1 MEVGGNLP
9 RKSNTKGS
17 KPTINKSGITTV
29 QNSTEIN
36 NIKPIEPVKERV
48 YQCCSCGKEYKK
60 QDRNFAYS
68 HSPMFKGNNSR
79 LPICYNCLNN
89 LVEQYTEMLGSQDEA
104 IKRVCLHWDMYV
116 SESILK
122 SSKKIDANRSRIS
135 CYVRNCNLSQDA
147 GKTYDTYLK
156 EVDSDKINTIEDL
169 EEAKD
174 NKDFKVQQ
182 KTIKFFGLGYSA
194 EEYAFLQ
201 SQYEDW
207 TKRHVCETKTQE
219 ELFKNLCIAQLNIN
233 IAQHNNGKVAEA
245 MKTFQDLL
253 GSANLKP
260 AQNNDNTLS
269 DTNTFGT
276 LIKKWED
283 EKPIPEPDP
292 EWKDVDG
299 IIRYISI
306 YFLGHLCKMM
316 RIKNSYSKMYEEEMT
331 KYKVEKPE
339 YEDDDEAL
347 FDSVFGESIN
357 DTDK

>member
-1 MEVGGNLP
+1 MSSKTNP
-9 RKSNTKGS
+9 KGS
-17 KPTINKSGITTV
+17 KPTINKSGITTKQV
-29 QNSTEIN
+29 KNELN
-36 NIKPIEPVKERV
+36 AIKPVEAVKERDYV
-48 YQCCSCGKEYKK
+48 CCCCGKQYTK
-60 QDRNFAYS
+60 QDRNFSYS
-68 HSPMFKGNNSR
+68 QSPMFKGNNSY
-79 LPICYNCLNN
+79 LPICNHCLEN
-89 LVEQYTEMLGSQDEA
+89 LVEQYTGLLGNQDEA
-104 IKRVCLHWDMYV
+104 IKRVCLHWDIYV
-116 SESILK
+116 NDRILN
-122 SSKKIDANRSRIS
+122 SSKKIDADRSRIK
-135 CYVRNCNLSQDA
+135 CYVKNCNLVQNA

-156 EVDSDKINTIEDL
+156 EIEDGKINTIEDL
-169 EEAKD
+169 EDARD

-194 EEYAFLQ
+194 EEYSFLQ
-201 SQYEDW
+201 TQYEDW

-283 EKPIPEPDP
+283 EKPIPEPDA

-316 RIKNSYSKMYEEEMT
+316 HIKNSYSKMYEEEMT

-347 FDSVFGESIN
+347 FDSVFGDNAN